1 MGIHPAK
8 AQLSTTESNMTTE
21 LISNLTTAQVVSLT
35 LQGHLK
41 LDADGTV
48 VYTDKAARAADR
60 DATKA
65 RRQGVLTE
73 LTEFFASPQGQQ
85 FKFFSIKPTG
95 GSFAAAA
102 APINRYVEASREDI
116 LWSLKQLEKNGQA
129 RQVGIK
135 AVEDAEGKK
144 TPKVVAPSE
153 VNNFQRRWVHE
164 VPAAEVEAEDE
175 QSEA

>member
-1 MGIHPAK
+1 MTNEQILA
-8 AQLSTTESNMTTE
+8 LSTAE
-21 LISNLTTAQVVSLT
+21 VVNLT
-35 LQGHLK
+35 LQGHLAIK
-41 LDADGTV
+41 DGEV
-48 VYTDKAARAADR
+48 VFTDKAARAAER
-60 DATKA
+60 GAVKA
-65 RRQGVLTE
+65 RRQGVLAE
-73 LTEFFASPQGQQ
+73 LTEFFASPDGQR

-116 LWSLKQLEKNGQA
+116 LWSLKQLEKDGQA

-135 AVEDAEGKK
+135 AVEDEDGKK
-144 TPKVVAPSE
+144 FPQVVSPSE
-153 VNNFQRRWVHE
+153 VNNFQRRWVHS